1 VIAAE
6 FVEVT
11 QADPV
16 VFDVRIDLIG
26 NRPPLNHNQRLTWR
40 PKHERTR
47 LIRYTTGWRVKHLNL
62 TPATFLTVQLH
73 YRPGDNRRMRDPM
86 NLTASSKPA
95 IDGLVDAGLVP
106 NDTDEFVH
114 ENTPVIHYGP
124 GVRRLWLTV
133 EVTR

>member
-1 VIAAE
+1 VTAPAAE
-6 FVEVT
+6 
-11 QADPV
+11 PV
-16 VFDVRIDLIG
+16 VFEVDIDLIA

-40 PKHERTR
+40 PKSNRTK
-47 LIRYTTGWRVKHLNL
+47 LIRHTTGWRVKGLNL
-62 TPATFLTVQLH
+62 VPARFLTVQLH

-124 GVRRLWLTV
+124 GDRRLWITV
-133 EVTR
+133 EVTA